1 MAFGKRTKQAG
12 KPYATLY
19 RLHSEHTADGSLK
32 GSPKLARGAT
42 PGSAMHHDVPCRGTP
57 MRVFMVNPNF
67 GEVAADVHM
76 VADSSDGYLSAS
88 EVMEDGGQESVNSGP
103 YIFCCGSKD

>member
-1 MAFGKRTKQAG
+1 
-12 KPYATLY
+12 
-19 RLHSEHTADGSLK
+19 
-32 GSPKLARGAT
+32 
-42 PGSAMHHDVPCRGTP
+42 
-57 MRVFMVNPNF
+57 MVNPNF

-88 EVMEDGGQESVNSGP
+88 DVMEGGGHESVNSGP